1 MTIKQPKKER
11 IKSGPPFVSID
22 SNQFLNNSSDTLV
35 QDFGENDFYILLS
48 QKLNVNVLHYLKKK
62 HVFSL

>member
-1 MTIKQPKKER
+1 MTIKQPKKKR
-11 IKSGPPFVSID
+11 IKSGLPFVFID